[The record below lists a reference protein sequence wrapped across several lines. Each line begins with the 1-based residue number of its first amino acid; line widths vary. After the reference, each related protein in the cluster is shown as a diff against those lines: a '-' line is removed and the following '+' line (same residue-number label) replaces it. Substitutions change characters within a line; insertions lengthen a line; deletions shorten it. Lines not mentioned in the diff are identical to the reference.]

1 MGNSG
6 YSGSARYF
14 YFQPVELSF
23 QGIMLCFV
31 FSLIAG
37 ILVACIYR
45 KLNHTNSSLVVTLA
59 LLPMIIQ
66 SIIMIVNGRL
76 GMSIAV
82 LGAFSLVRFRSVPG
96 TAMEILII
104 VFDMAIGLAAGA
116 GHILFALV
124 LTVLVC
130 ITLGVFH
137 FIKFG
142 EEKNTIKNLRIFI
155 PEDLDYTEV
164 FNDLF
169 KEYTHKATLERV
181 RTVNLGS
188 LYELQYYIELK
199 DIKKEKE
206 LLDKIRQRNSNL
218 DIVCGKLVSS
228 RNEL

>member
-1 MGNSG
+1 MEI
-6 YSGSARYF
+6 SADIGTIGYF
-14 YFQPVELSF
+14 YFQPIELSF
-23 QGIMLCFV
+23 QGVMLCFA
-31 FSLIAG
+31 FSLTAG
-37 ILVACIYR
+37 ILISFVYR
-45 KLNHTNSSLVVTLA
+45 KLNHSNSSLIVTLA

-76 GMSIAV
+76 GMGIAV

-116 GHILFALV
+116 GHILFAVV

-130 ITLGVFH
+130 VVLGLFH
-137 FIKFG
+137 LVKFG
-142 EEKNTIKNLRIFI
+142 EGKNTLKNLRIFI
-155 PEDLDYTEV
+155 PEDLDYTEA

-169 KEYTHKATLERV
+169 KEYTRKATLERV

-199 DIKKEKE
+199 DVKKEKE
-206 LLDKIRQRNSNL
+206 LLDKIRQRNCNL
-218 DIVCGKLVSS
+218 DIVCGKLISS